1 VRQDFDLKAIFDF
14 PGELV
19 HGWYRDICPPSDA
32 RPNARQTKME
42 TPNGNA

>member
-14 PGELV
+14 LGELV
-19 HGWYRDICPPSDA
+19 HGWYRDNLPAIGRTA
-32 RPNARQTKME
+32 QRAPNQME